1 MIKNEIGLKFL
12 VVLSFLAIIT
22 GCSNKKDDVKTLKEE
37 LAKTQE
43 ELQTWQRK
51 YEAISLDLKDAK
63 ASQRDLGT
71 KLGNVDDTSKTI
83 EERLQFYAQQVTN
96 LQAQVQELNATIN
109 EQEAIITEQE
119 GIIADQEAA
128 LQEFTDTTSQPTY
141 QQPTYGY

>member
-1 MIKNEIGLKFL
+1 MVKNEIGLKFL

-22 GCSNKKDDVKTLKEE
+22 GCSNKNDEVKTLKAE

-43 ELQTWQRK
+43 ELQSWQRK
-51 YEAISLDLKDAK
+51 YEAISLDLRDAK
-63 ASQRDLGT
+63 TTQRNLGT
-71 KLGNVDDTSKTI
+71 QLGNVDDTSKSI
-83 EERLQFYAQQVTN
+83 EDRLQIYTQQITI
-96 LQAQVQELNATIN
+96 LQTKIQQLSSTIT

-128 LQEFTDTTSQPTY
+128 LQEFTDTTNQPAY